1 MEVMLL
7 TLTTIL
13 AVTSGL
19 GINEANYKRLEPGY
33 SYDYIET
40 PLTQPQF
47 PTVRSR
53 LECAAIALNSQS
65 EVFTY
70 NSVSRVCKNYTPK
83 DIITVVNKTNINEI
97 AFYRLYALSMG
108 LGSKVYESFLNEGIP
123 STWNVSECIGA
134 VCPNLFRH
142 PFLDL
147 WDHLSIDEVKLV
159 VYKNQTAV
167 VNMVF
172 DGRNTSIESWFSRE
186 KLKSSPWSDVF
197 SASVNLFAMEGFHG
211 RRRFY
216 MSSLHND
223 CGGDSG
229 WFMVVQSSYCPFEEI
244 LPAPVIFYSPENL
257 QVIWN
262 DNSETADSMAIFIR
276 LNL

>member
-1 MEVMLL
+1 MEVTLL

-19 GINEANYKRLEPGY
+19 GIKEANYKRLEPGY

-40 PLTQPQF
+40 PLTQQQF
-47 PTVRSR
+47 PTARSL
-53 LECAAIALNSQS
+53 LECALIALQRQS

-83 DIITVVNKTNINEI
+83 DIMTVVNKTNINEI
-97 AFYRLYALSMG
+97 AFYRYANMEFHDFRIG
-108 LGSKVYESFLNEGIP
+108 L
-123 STWNVSECIGA
+123 
-134 VCPNLFRH
+134 
-142 PFLDL
+142 
-147 WDHLSIDEVKLV
+147 EVKLV

-197 SASVNLFAMEGFHG
+197 SASVNLFSMEGFHG

-216 MSSLHND
+216 MSSLHNE